1 MKMKWKGL
9 KIILGRERA
18 GITIY
23 WYLRGEGWIK
33 TLDKILGDQK
43 KGLRERGGELSE
55 IKIWNYWVGEEIK
68 DLGIIIRVS
77 EKGRGLKKGVIRKG
91 EGIIIK
97 KGGGKKLWGRG
108 LKIRVA

>member
-18 GITIY
+18 GITIF

-43 KGLRERGGELSE
+43 KGLRERGGELLE
-55 IKIWNYWVGEEIK
+55 IKTWNYGEEIK

-77 EKGRGLKKGVIRKG
+77 EKGRGLKKKG
-91 EGIIIK
+91 HK
-97 KGGGKKLWGRG
+97 K
-108 LKIRVA
+108 RVRDYYRRMLGD